1 MKETW
6 IVELNEDNFKSSI
19 EKAGA
24 LLKAGKTVAFPTETV
39 YGLGANALDEKAILG
54 IYEAKGRPSDNP
66 LIVHISSLEMLAPLI
81 ERKQPYVEKL
91 IRAFWPGPIAM
102 IFEKAPG
109 VPLKTTGGLN
119 TVAIRMPS
127 HPVALALIDAAG
139 VPIAAPSANI
149 SGKPSP
155 TVGKYV
161 VCDMNGRVDGILDGG
176 EVAVGLE
183 STVIDVTGDFPVILR
198 PGKITKAQIIEVVG
212 ACEVDPALEEKDGSL
227 EVVARAPGMKYRH
240 YAPDAKVSVY
250 YGDYTQVLIEL
261 EALILERVKAK
272 RKVAVLLFEEDYAF
286 LSKLLAP
293 QLTEKDCE
301 YVAYFLQGSIKQL
314 ETFAKNLF
322 RNLREADE
330 GACEEILIRGVSEEG
345 IGKAIMNRLEKAS
358 EGRIFKI

>member
-6 IVELNEDNFKSSI
+6 IVHLNEDNFKSSI

-24 LLKAGKTVAFPTETV
+24 LLKEGKTVAFPTETV
-39 YGLGANALDEKAILG
+39 YGLGANALDENAILG

-66 LIVHISSLEMLAPLI
+66 LIVHISNLEMLAPLV
-81 ERKQPYVEKL
+81 EKQEPYVEKL
-91 IRAFWPGPIAM
+91 IRAFWPGPLAM
-102 IFEKAPG
+102 IFQKSPC

-161 VCDMNGRVDGILDGG
+161 VCDMDGRVDGILDGG

-183 STVIDVTGDFPVILR
+183 STVIDVTGAFPIILR
-198 PGKITKAQIIEVVG
+198 PGKITKDQIIEVVG
-212 ACEVDPALEEKDGSL
+212 ACEMDPALEKGNETQ
-227 EVVARAPGMKYRH
+227 EIVAKAPGMKYRH
-240 YAPDAKVSVY
+240 YAPDAKVSVF
-250 YGDYTQVLIEL
+250 YGDNTQVLIKL
-261 EALILERVKAK
+261 ESLILERVKSK
-272 RKVAVLLFEEDYAF
+272 HKVAVMLFEEDHAF
-286 LSKLLAP
+286 LSKLLEP
-293 QLTEKDCE
+293 QLREADRE
-301 YVAYFLQGSIKQL
+301 YLTIFLQGSIKQL
-314 ETFAKNLF
+314 DTFAKNLF
-322 RNLREADE
+322 KHLREADE
-330 GACEEILIRGVSEEG
+330 SACEEILIRGISEDG